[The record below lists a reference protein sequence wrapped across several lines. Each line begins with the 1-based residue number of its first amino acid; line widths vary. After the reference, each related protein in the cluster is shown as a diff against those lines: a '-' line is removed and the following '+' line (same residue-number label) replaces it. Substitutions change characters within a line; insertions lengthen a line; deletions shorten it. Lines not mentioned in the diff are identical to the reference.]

1 MGGGRMAVAGPEA
14 RQRTEVPRLTA
25 MLRVRRGATLDPE
38 KEYLLRHSLLDG
50 RRRVSP
56 TLAASGVGSS
66 ALARKIF
73 PSWDGAPRDAQTAFR
88 SFLLATTELLDGEL
102 APEELGQSALTV
114 YDVLGR
120 QAEAQEHAAEKG
132 HVPSRASFLHM
143 NYVAMLIRRESAWC
157 RQQLAAIFGR
167 VSSDSALTRCFQLA
181 IQLRQ
186 WEDSLKHAANGRAE
200 YNGQQGVATNGPH
213 KTPGRADDGLV
224 QPEFGIDLEFHSPDS
239 DTGSWDL
246 WDTAHIDEAWDRGAP
261 AATPP
266 KANGGPSHLA
276 VEQAEGAFTPHDLRW
291 LRSAC
296 EHASLGGAAAH
307 MSADELAMAIARVL
321 ESDRFGDEIAG
332 DLFDL
337 IGDSGFELIEEL
349 LKHRKALVDSIRS
362 SLAVIREEKHSGA
375 LSSQARI
382 PTYGTQVSVQTESA
396 KLLEKLRRKEE
407 KRQAHHRSAAGQDS
421 ELDRLAGAGGGFESL
436 LEAEENKQM
445 RPVENL
451 YGKGDD
457 SLGFKALPTGTTRKA
472 FKGYEEV
479 HVPPTPTAPL
489 GANEHLVKIGEL
501 EDFAQKAFE
510 GYKTLNRIQSRIY
523 RTAFYSNEN
532 LLVCAPTG
540 AGKTNIAMITVLHE
554 IRQHLQ
560 QGIVQ
565 KSEFKIVYVA
575 PMKALAAEMAA
586 AFSRRLSML
595 GLTVKELT
603 GDMQLSKRELEE
615 TQVMIITTPEKWDV
629 ITRKSSDVA
638 LASLV
643 RLLIVDEV
651 HLLNDDRGPV
661 IETLVART
669 LRQVESSQSM
679 IRIVGLSATL
689 PNYKEVAQFLRVNLD
704 TGLFFFDGSY
714 RPVPLAQQYIGVS
727 EQNFVLRN
735 SLMNEICFNKVME
748 AVKKDQQAMVFVHS
762 RKDTVKTARILVEF
776 AQRTGVLGQFTV
788 EEHSQYGL
796 MKKEV
801 SKSRNR
807 ELAELFQSGFG
818 CHHAGMLRSDRALT
832 ERLFS
837 EGLLKVLVCTATLAW
852 GVNLP
857 AHMVII
863 KGTQIYDSKAGGWKE
878 LGMLDVM
885 QIFGRA
891 GRPQFDTSGE
901 GIIITS
907 HSKLSHY
914 LRLLTHQL
922 PIESQATV
930 NEPDWESIV
939 VSNQFIA
946 SMKDNLNAEIVL
958 GTVTSVKEA
967 STWLS
972 YTYLFKRMQSN
983 PLAYGMTWEEMLVDP
998 QLTSKSRSLITEAAR
1013 ALDKAKMVRFDEKSG
1028 NLYVTELGRVASH
1041 FYIQYTS
1048 VETYN
1053 EMLKRHMSDS
1063 ELLHMVAHSSEFE
1076 NIAVRE
1082 EEQPELETA
1091 RRKFCPVEV
1100 KASTEEKHGKIDI
1113 LIQVYISRGFLDG
1126 FSLIADSAYIS
1137 ASLGRIM
1144 RALFEICL
1152 RRGWSSMAAM
1162 LLEYCKSVDRRVWP
1176 HQHPLRQFDSMLS
1189 LEVLHKLEE
1198 RGAEMDRLY
1207 DMDEKEIG
1215 ALIRHPYGGK
1225 LVSQCLQY
1233 FPKIFL
1239 SANISPI
1246 TRTVLQVTLSITPDF
1261 VWKDKIHGTTERWL
1275 VWVED
1280 SENEHIYHS
1289 DVFNLNRKMVS
1300 EGRDLKMTFT
1310 IPIFEPLPSQYYV
1323 RAISDNWLQAQ
1334 AVHTMSF
1341 QHLILPEKHPPHT
1354 ELLDL
1359 KPLPVTALHNPLF
1372 ESLYRFSH
1380 FNPIQTQ
1387 AFHTLY
1393 NTDHNV
1399 LLGAPTGSGKTISAE
1414 LAMLRLFSTQPGMKV
1429 IYIAPLKALVRER
1442 MTDWKRGL
1450 VSKLNLQMVELT
1462 GDFTPDLK
1470 ALISADIIISTP
1482 EKWDGI
1488 SRNWSNRTYARKVG
1502 LMVID
1507 EIHLLGAD
1515 RGPIL
1520 EVIVSRMRYIA
1531 AQTAQPIRF
1540 VGLSTALAN
1549 AKDLGDWLGIDK
1561 VGLYNFKPSVRPVPL
1576 EVHIQGYPGKFY
1588 CPRMNSMN
1596 KPAYAAINTH
1606 SPLKPVLIFVSSRRQ
1621 TRLTALDLIQCA
1633 AADERPRQFLSLT
1646 EEEIAMVVAQAT
1658 DATLKHTLQFGVGLH
1673 HAGLNTK
1680 DRSLVEELF
1689 TNCKIQVLVCTS
1701 TLAWGVNLPAHLVII
1716 KGTEFFDGKLKRY
1729 VDFPITDVLQMMG
1742 RAGRPQFDQH
1752 GKAVILVHE
1761 PKKSFYKKASWNDL
1775 LMVFLYEPFPVE
1787 SSLAGQLHD
1796 HLNAEVV
1803 AGTIANTQDAL
1814 DYLTW
1819 TYFFRRLVMN
1829 PSYYDLDETT
1839 SESINLYLSSLIG
1852 GSLQDLEDAGCVRV
1866 NEDHTV
1872 DALYLGRV
1880 ASLYYLHYTTL
1891 ALFSSSMHA
1900 DNTPQQLLQILS
1912 GASEFDELPVRH
1924 NEDILNGQLASRVR
1938 WPVHTKSLEDPHA
1951 KANLLFQA
1959 HFSQLSLPISDYIT
1973 DTKSLLDQS
1982 IRILQAMVDV
1992 AANGGWLQTTLRCM
2006 QLMQMVLQGLW
2017 MDANPCDILP
2027 HFTESIGG
2035 TLRQEGFLTLKDVVE
2050 ASSDRIRS
2058 LLRAQLPLSQL
2069 NELMAALGM
2078 LPRVTLTWR
2087 TLEEPGKRSEDGESM
2102 LEVHLSR
2109 RRQLVQDHG
2118 TRAYAP
2124 RFPKMKEPGWWL
2136 LVGTPATKELHVLK
2150 RVTFSNHI
2158 TTRLLLPAGMH
2169 SKGKASMKV
2178 DDLRLYFVSD
2188 CYLGLDQEHSI
2199 TVP

>member
-25 MLRVRRGATLDPE
+25 MLRVHRGATLDPE

-50 RRRVSP
+50 RRRASP
-56 TLAASGVGSS
+56 TLAASAVGSS
-66 ALARKIF
+66 ALARKMF
-73 PSWDGAPRDAQTAFR
+73 PSWDAAPRDAQKAFR

-114 YDVLGR
+114 YDVLGA
-120 QAEAQEHAAEKG
+120 QAEAQEDAVEKG
-132 HVPSRASFLHM
+132 HAPSQGSLVHKKR
-143 NYVAMLIRRESAWC
+143 
-157 RQQLAAIFGR
+157 QLAAIFGR
-167 VSSDSALTRCFQLA
+167 VSSDSALTRCFQSA

-186 WEDSLKHAANGRAE
+186 WEDSLKHAANGGAE
-200 YNGQQGVATNGPH
+200 HDGQQGVATNGPH
-213 KTPGRADDGLV
+213 RTPGRADEGLV
-224 QPEFGIDLEFHSPDS
+224 RPEFGTDLEYHSPDS
-239 DTGSWDL
+239 DIGSWDL
-246 WDTAHIDEAWDRGAP
+246 WDTAHIDEAWDQGAP

-296 EHASLGGAAAH
+296 EHASLGGAAAQ

-349 LKHRKALVDSIRS
+349 IKHRKALVDSIRS

-375 LSSQARI
+375 LSSQTRI

-436 LEAEENKQM
+436 VEAEENKQM

-457 SLGFKALPTGTTRKA
+457 SLGLKALPTGTTRKA
-472 FKGYEEV
+472 FKAYEEV

-615 TQVMIITTPEKWDV
+615 TQMIITTPEKWDV

-762 RKDTVKTARILVEF
+762 RKDTVKTARILVEI

-801 SKSRNR
+801 SKSRSR

-818 CHHAGMLRSDRALT
+818 CHHAGMLRSDRSLT

-922 PIESQATV
+922 PIESQASQ
-930 NEPDWESIV
+930 WI
-939 VSNQFIA
+939 FIA

-1100 KASTEEKHGKIDI
+1100 KASTEEKHGKINI

-1162 LLEYCKSVDRRVWP
+1162 LLEYCKAVDRRVWP

-1189 LEVLHKLEE
+1189 PEVLHKLEE

-1233 FPKIFL
+1233 FPKILL

-1261 VWKDKIHGTTERWL
+1261 VWKDRVHGTTERWL

-1359 KPLPVTALHNPLF
+1359 KPLPVTALHNTLF

-1606 SPLKPVLIFVSSRRQ
+1606 SPVKPVLIFVSSRRQ

-1646 EEEIAMVVAQAT
+1646 EDEIAMVVAQAT

-1742 RAGRPQFDQH
+1742 RAGRPQYDQH

-1803 AGTIANTQDAL
+1803 AGTIGNTQDAL

-1839 SESINLYLSSLIG
+1839 SEAINLYLSSLVG

-1872 DALYLGRV
+1872 DALYLGKI

-1900 DNTPQQLLQILS
+1900 DNSPQQLLHILS
-1912 GASEFDELPVRH
+1912 GAAEFDELPVRH

-1938 WPVHTKSLEDPHA
+1938 WPVHNKTLEDPHT

-1992 AANGGWLQTTLRCM
+1992 AANGGWLQTTLKCM
-2006 QLMQMVLQGLW
+2006 QLMQMVLQGIW

-2027 HFTESIGG
+2027 HFTESVGG
-2035 TLRQEGFLTLKDVVE
+2035 TLRQEGFLTLKDVME
-2050 ASSDRIRS
+2050 ASSDRIRC
-2058 LLRAQLPLSQL
+2058 QLFFCVGLPSRYKV
-2069 NELMAALGM
+2069 AAC
-2078 LPRVTLTWR
+2078 V
-2087 TLEEPGKRSEDGESM
+2087 K
-2102 LEVHLSR
+2102 
-2109 RRQLVQDHG
+2109 Q
-2118 TRAYAP
+2118 
-2124 RFPKMKEPGWWL
+2124 MKEPGWWL
-2136 LVGTPATKELHVLK
+2136 LVGSPATRELHVLK
-2150 RVTFSNHI
+2150 RVTFSNHT
-2158 TTRLLLPAGMH
+2158 TTRLLLPAGMN
-2169 SKGKASMKV
+2169 SKEKASMKV

-2188 CYLGLDQEHSI
+2188 CYLGLDQEHVI
-2199 TVP
+2199 TMP